1 MNAASLRAQL
11 EMPYDLERWRTLLPE
26 LLPGVELFS
35 KPQNVPLTSDAQKT
49 LASRRRQFGRARVV
63 DAQGVDRVIAFFEV
77 DVKPNVQ
84 LTRNRVSLRQIVATC
99 IDQATAHAVLAFFV
113 QPGTD
118 SYRLTYAARESRLD
132 DAAAVRTE
140 ETAAKRFT
148 YVLGPGVPCRTAA
161 DRLAGLGSD
170 PTAVTLAKVTEAFS
184 VEKLSNEFFEQYR
197 KVHYAAFCS
206 HLIDASAPA
215 DIFGIKLRGLQGK
228 ERDKALK
235 PVRDFVKK
243 LLGRL
248 VFLHFLQKK
257 GWLGCPPDRTDW
269 TDGDPQFLKNLFA
282 TCATKDR
289 FHSQTLVP
297 LFFDTLNNPNRKS
310 DLFVLTKT
318 RIPYLNGG
326 LFERDFDGVDQIDF
340 PATLFAN
347 LLDFFG
353 QYNFTIDE
361 NDPDDHEIGID
372 PEMLGHI
379 FENLLEDNKDKGA
392 YYTPKPVVQY
402 MCQQSLIYYLQ
413 SRLHP
418 LDAQSAAHPEGS
430 PYHCEGRARRPAEPQ
445 AKEKEK
451 DIARESIEKLVRHK
465 APIDPKDKSSWL
477 AQNARAIEQAL
488 DEVKICDPAI
498 GSGAFPIGLL
508 QEIYWTKLTLHP
520 AMDRAKAKRDIIQ
533 KSIHGVDIDAGAVEI
548 ARLRCWLALIVE
560 EDQPR
565 PLPNLDFKIMQGDS
579 LLESFEG
586 IPLDKLLEPEA
597 QRITLIGDQ
606 QELEMPE
613 LRKQLVLTTAAERKK
628 LTDLMDRYFGETDP
642 VKKAEIHRTIDKAV
656 RDHIDYN
663 IRLQREQ
670 IETELHQHKAD
681 IAFKKKRL
689 AAWEPPTKTQKRID
703 HLQQALKENRLKADR
718 LHALEHRLE
727 RPFFLWR
734 LFFQDVFERG
744 GFDIVI
750 GNPPYISHDKILTDL
765 KGEVA
770 RLYKT
775 YDPFGDIYVY
785 FVELAFN
792 LLKASGVGVM
802 ITSNSFIKAEYGKPL
817 RNLLGTKS
825 TLLEI
830 INIEDT
836 QIFASAI
843 VNTAITMFVASEK
856 EPQPVVVVDAP
867 LNVPDIYQH
876 VQVNGNRLNSTCF
889 SSKYWSLAD
898 EATLALKLRI
908 ESVGQTLEQLGA
920 KIRLGLATGHN
931 EAFLIDDLQRNQL
944 IDDDPRLADIIKPVL
959 RGREIQRYVHDEP
972 GQFILLTKNGV
983 DVPKDYP
990 TLVNHFSRFG
1000 PAFKNRGAKG
1010 QNWWNLRA
1018 CAFYEDFEKDR
1029 IVWIELSDS
1038 PRFALCK
1045 AGTYCLNTAY
1055 FIIGPEDIDQRALLA
1070 ILNSTVIHRYF
1081 NMIAQTSGMGT
1092 TRWIKEYVSRFPL
1105 PNLPKP
1111 SQTELSTLVDLL
1123 LAAKQAGDHPTA
1135 AALDREIDEQV
1146 AKLYG
1151 LTEEEIAVISPSQN
1165 AIQL

>member
-63 DAQGVDRVIAFFEV
+63 DAQGVERVIAFFEV

-99 IDQATAHAVLAFFV
+99 IDEATAHAMLAFFV

-132 DAAAVRTE
+132 EAAVVRTE

-289 FHSQTLVP
+289 FYNQTLVP
-297 LFFDTLNNPNRKS
+297 LFFDTLNNPNRKN

-326 LFERDFDGVDQIDF
+326 LFERDFDGVEQIDF
-340 PATLFAN
+340 PATLFAD

-413 SRLHP
+413 SRVGGDEIR
-418 LDAQSAAHPEGS
+418 DAGYANNAREG
-430 PYHCEGRARRPAEPQ
+430 EAPAEPQ
-445 AKEKEK
+445 AKEREK

-465 APIDPKDKSSWL
+465 DPINPKDKSSWL

-718 LHALEHRLE
+718 LHALEHRPE

-750 GNPPYISHDKILTDL
+750 ANPPYGAITAASEIKDGVNCYRVASGNPDSYALFIELSGMVTKSNGIVCMIVPTGWYSGKSFTVLRHHFAEVFDPFAFTNLPYDVFRDAWVDTTIFVCQKRVAPAEWPRTEACPLVVRIFPKRFKLFSSDDFFTERHEIDFCDWFRNGKDDFLTAADPAALAIMNIIMDNSRPLSNYADIQRGVTPFKLTD
-765 KGEVA
+765 KPVHKNS
-770 RLYKT
+770 KT
-775 YDPFGDIYVY
+775 
-785 FVELAFN
+785 AFN
-792 LLKASGVGVM
+792 GTIRRYQ
-802 ITSNSFIKAEYGKPL
+802 ITDDGLRYIRYDESLAEYKPERYFKGSRIL
-817 RNLLGTKS
+817 LRELISRQFRLQAMLVESDFVTNKSMQTLLAKDDEPRLKYLLAVLNSSVLSWYFMNRSNIANRDDFPKIVLDETRNLPVP
-825 TLLEI
+825 EAD
-830 INIEDT
+830 EDT
-836 QIFASAI
+836 QEAI
-843 VNTAITMFVASEK
+843 V
-856 EPQPVVVVDAP
+856 
-867 LNVPDIYQH
+867 
-876 VQVNGNRLNSTCF
+876 
-889 SSKYWSLAD
+889 
-898 EATLALKLRI
+898 
-908 ESVGQTLEQLGA
+908 
-920 KIRLGLATGHN
+920 
-931 EAFLIDDLQRNQL
+931 
-944 IDDDPRLADIIKPVL
+944 
-959 RGREIQRYVHDEP
+959 
-972 GQFILLTKNGV
+972 
-983 DVPKDYP
+983 
-990 TLVNHFSRFG
+990 TLVER
-1000 PAFKNRGAKG
+1000 
-1010 QNWWNLRA
+1010 
-1018 CAFYEDFEKDR
+1018 
-1029 IVWIELSDS
+1029 
-1038 PRFALCK
+1038 
-1045 AGTYCLNTAY
+1045 
-1055 FIIGPEDIDQRALLA
+1055 
-1070 ILNSTVIHRYF
+1070 
-1081 NMIAQTSGMGT
+1081 
-1092 TRWIKEYVSRFPL
+1092 
-1105 PNLPKP
+1105 
-1111 SQTELSTLVDLL
+1111 L
-1123 LAAKQAGDHPTA
+1123 LAAKQSDDQATA
-1135 AALDREIDEQV
+1135 DALDREIDEQV

-1151 LTEEEIAVISPSQN
+1151 LTPKEIAIIGQQQDS
-1165 AIQL
+1165 A